1 MNEHLRLSDE
11 DRERAAARLAEFYAE
26 GRLTADEHA
35 ERLDAIW
42 TARTGADL
50 APIFHDLP
58 REPPQPRLVRA
69 GQRPGWARQAGW
81 RRLPVVP
88 VIVALVALSVIT
100 HLPFW
105 ILIFALGFGVW
116 GWRARSCAG
125 VTPNGS
131 RSRTPHP

>member
-1 MNEHLRLSDE
+1 MNEHLRLGDE

-58 REPPQPRLVRA
+58 RQPPPPRHPA
-69 GQRPGWARQAGW
+69 GAQRPAWAGPGWTRAVRW
-81 RRLPVVP
+81 RGIP
-88 VIVALVALSVIT
+88 VIPVILVLVALSALT

-105 ILIFALGFGVW
+105 ILIFFIGCGVW
-116 GWRARSCAG
+116 GWR
-125 VTPNGS
+125 S
-131 RSRTPHP
+131 RHSSA